1 MKIKHVSDKT
11 LYVAKDATSTKQAL
25 EEAVS
30 ARAYLDG
37 ANLHGANLDGAYLGG
52 ANLGGANLHGAYLG
66 GTNLGGANL
75 RGANLGGAYLG
86 GAYLGG
92 ANLDGANL
100 RGANL
105 GGAVWKQVADLLE
118 KALHGMN
125 DSGRHW
131 IKGSLRGALEDGSAT
146 YCSIGSVE
154 AHGDGTV
161 RAVALWLL
169 GLVCG
174 GDIAA
179 FNDHPDTT
187 WDDVVV
193 VFNIAVKHARRFAS

>member
-1 MKIKHVSDKT
+1 MEIRHVSGKT
-11 LYVAKDATSTKQAL
+11 LYVAKDATSIKQAL

-30 ARAYLDG
+30 SE
-37 ANLHGANLDGAYLGG
+37 
-52 ANLGGANLHGAYLG
+52 
-66 GTNLGGANL
+66 ANL
-75 RGANLGGAYLG
+75 R
-86 GAYLGG
+86 G

-100 RGANL
+100 
-105 GGAVWKQVADLLE
+105 GGAGWTQVADLLE

-131 IKGSLRGALEDGSAT
+131 IKGSLRGELEDGSAT

-154 AHGDGTV
+154 AHGEGTA
-161 RAVALWLL
+161 RALALWLL
-169 GLVCG
+169 GSVAG

-193 VFNIAVKHARRFAS
+193 VFNIAVKHARRFAA